1 MSDLLYEPD
10 ERPPYALA
18 FGISVQRAMTMAPS
32 LVLIPTIIVRAAEQD
47 ETYLAW
53 AIFAML
59 LVNAATTVLQTLR
72 LGRVGSVYPLVMVT
86 SSAFIGVCISALG
99 AGGPSLMATLLLVSA
114 AFQFALATRLSLL
127 RRFITPMVTGT
138 LLVLIAVS
146 IMPAVF
152 RMLTAVPDG
161 MPWAAAPTSAAVTF
175 ITVVALLLRASA
187 WGRVWA
193 PLIGIAVGC
202 VVAALFGLYDPE
214 PIRAAAWIGFPLN
227 AWPGLDLS
235 FEPAFWSLLPA
246 FLFVMLIGT
255 TGTLGHAVSTQRVSW
270 RQPRAT
276 DLRSV
281 QGAVA
286 TVGVGNLLCSLAGT
300 IPTGTAPSSAPFVEQ
315 SGVAAC
321 RVAVCVGL
329 VFCALAF
336 LPKLMAV
343 LIAIPSP
350 VAAAYLAILFGPI
363 LVQGM
368 QLALQGG
375 SDPRKTLIISMSV
388 WVGIGFESQ
397 AIFSDYLS
405 GVWTVL
411 LGNGITAGGLMVVGL
426 TAFMELIGSR
436 RRRLE
441 IELGIAGLPELT
453 AFLRELASRLRWSE
467 EATQRLCLIGEEALT
482 SLIQQT
488 EAKAAE
494 HATPRLRVLARQ
506 DGAAVEL
513 EFVAAV
519 GEENLEDHIALLGDR
534 VETPD
539 EREFSLRLLR
549 HFASSVRHQQYHN
562 IDIVTVRVDGA
573 A

>member
-1 MSDLLYEPD
+1 MPALLYEPD
-10 ERPPYALA
+10 ERPPYTLA
-18 FGISVQRAMTMAPS
+18 FGMSVQRVIPMAPS
-32 LVLIPTIIVRAAEQD
+32 LVLIPTIIMRTAEQD
-47 ETYLAW
+47 EAYLAW

-59 LVNAATTVLQTLR
+59 MVNAAMTVLQTFR
-72 LGRVGSVYPLVMVT
+72 LGRVGSGYPLVMVT

-114 AFQFALATRLSLL
+114 GLQIVLAARLSLL

-146 IMPAVF
+146 IMPAIF

-161 MPWAAAPTSAAVTF
+161 TPWAAAPTSAAVTF
-175 ITVVALLLRASA
+175 ATVVALLLRASER
-187 WGRVWA
+187 WRLWA
-193 PLIGIAVGC
+193 PLIGMTLGCAVA
-202 VVAALFGLYDPE
+202 VPFGLYDPT
-214 PIRAAAWIGFPLN
+214 PISAAPWIGFPQN
-227 AWPGLDLS
+227 AWPGLDLR
-235 FEPAFWSLLPA
+235 FDPAFWSLLPA

-270 RQPRAT
+270 RQQRAT

-286 TVGVGNLLCSLAGT
+286 TVGLSNLLCSLAGT

-329 VFCALAF
+329 GFVVLAF
-336 LPKLMAV
+336 LPKVMAV
-343 LIAIPSP
+343 LMAIPSP

-368 QLALQGG
+368 QLALQNGN
-375 SDPRKTLIISMSV
+375 DARKTLIISVSV

-397 AIFSDYLS
+397 AIFPDHLS
-405 GVWTVL
+405 GMWAVL

-426 TAFMELIGSR
+426 TAFMELTGPR

-441 IELGIAGLPELT
+441 IELGIAGLPKLT
-453 AFLRELASRLRWSE
+453 AFLHELAARLKWSG

-482 SLIQQT
+482 SLIQQM
-488 EAKAAE
+488 EAKTE
-494 HATPRLRVLARQ
+494 DRTTPRLRVLARQ

-513 EFVAAV
+513 EFLAAV
-519 GEENLEDHIALLGDR
+519 GEDNLEDHIALLGEQ

-549 HFASSVRHQQYHN
+549 HFATSVRHQQYSN
-562 IDIVTVRVDGA
+562 IDIVTVRVDGSG
-573 A
+573 